1 MLLLTSA
8 LYPVVVTQCRQYS
21 IVAALMLHK
30 EHSFIAPIVK
40 VSSSEYVP
48 KVTTRPAFVAW
59 TPPWTSL
66 LSAELEAG
74 PTCTVRRIS
83 LAHGSSPNSKAN
95 FAICRSRTQILPLVS
110 RVAGPSKIP
119 SATANNERRFCRQTT
134 PDLITTQGSLSDS
147 SRVILSKISQDGSR
161 R

>member
-1 MLLLTSA
+1 MS
-8 LYPVVVTQCRQYS
+8 PVQYCCCLDASQGAFIHRPYCQGKLQRVRTQS
-21 IVAALMLHK
+21 DD
-30 EHSFIAPIVK
+30 
-40 VSSSEYVP
+40 
-48 KVTTRPAFVAW
+48 
-59 TPPWTSL
+59 PPRLCSLDPTMDLL

-74 PTCTVRRIS
+74 PTRTVRRIS